1 MRYVRNPHRAGFT
14 LVEVL
19 VAAALCILIMTLLT
33 YAFQQGMDTFSIL
46 KSTGELQERERA
58 AAAVLR
64 EDLQAIHIETEGGPI
79 KVSDLRLDQASNAS
93 ELTKPPFKGFFRI
106 MQESAIDGTVG
117 NSILATASPYQY
129 EGDDNDGLLSS
140 RATNHVLHM
149 TVKRDGTRA
158 DRMFVAGVPTAMWTN
173 GTPLGAGVTTIGQEM
188 RRNALLNMIP
198 AGGTLLA
205 SDWAEV
211 AYFLESSGATTANGL
226 PMFTLYRRVRVL
238 PRDLR
243 HSIDWNAVTGG
254 QLNAYQGISFAPTT
268 RVLNDPTR
276 VTTPNNR
283 LGGLLGTRGTTVDT
297 LGALRDA
304 SSQLIGEDIV
314 MTNVLSFEIKASWD
328 GNPAMSAAGDE
339 YPFDDIPVI
348 PSTTG
353 PQTPNGIG
361 NPNFQ
366 RQNDPAN
373 SRPRVFDTWSRNVNW
388 QSPVVLASPGPP
400 QVFNPNPEAIPLR
413 IRLKAVQI
421 KLRVYDTKNQIAR
434 QMTLIQGL

>member
-1 MRYVRNPHRAGFT
+1 
-14 LVEVL
+14 
-19 VAAALCILIMTLLT
+19 
-33 YAFQQGMDTFSIL
+33 
-46 KSTGELQERERA
+46 
-58 AAAVLR
+58 
-64 EDLQAIHIETEGGPI
+64 
-79 KVSDLRLDQASNAS
+79 
-93 ELTKPPFKGFFRI
+93 
-106 MQESAIDGTVG
+106 
-117 NSILATASPYQY
+117 
-129 EGDDNDGLLSS
+129 
-140 RATNHVLHM
+140 M

-158 DRMFVAGVPTAMWTN
+158 DRLFVAGVPTAMWTN

-188 RRNALLNMIP
+188 RRNALLNMVP

-211 AYFLESSGATTANGL
+211 AYFLESSGATTASGL

-268 RVLNDPTR
+268 RVLNDPTT
-276 VTTPNNR
+276 VTTPSNR